1 MKPSLYI
8 IIALL
13 CACLLAAPTRA
24 YAQFLSATVRVDGL
38 TCSLCHLGVH
48 KAVKKLSFVEEAAPN
63 IDETSLDLTFKKGS
77 SVSFDQLAQAISN
90 AGFSI
95 GSLKVKF
102 YFQNVRVGADEHFRH
117 KGVLY
122 HIVNAKEGVLNGVT
136 EMTII
141 DKAFVAKEDFERW
154 SNTIKHECYKTGKAQ
169 DCCSVGKSS
178 NDKESFTS
186 TRVYHITL

>member
-1 MKPSLYI
+1 MKSPFSV

-13 CACLLAAPTRA
+13 CASLLAAQERA

-63 IDETSLDLTFKKGS
+63 IDETSLDLTFKKGAN
-77 SVSFDQLAQAISN
+77 VSFDQLAQAISN

-102 YFQNVRVGADEHFRH
+102 YFQNVSVGADEHFRY
-117 KGVLY
+117 KGALY
-122 HIVNAKEGVLNGVT
+122 HIVNAKEAVLNGVT

-141 DKAFVAKEDFERW
+141 DKAFVAKDDFERW
-154 SNTIKHECYKTGKAQ
+154 AGTIKHECYKTGNVQ
-169 DCCSVGKSS
+169 DCCSAGKSS
-178 NDKESFTS
+178 NDKASTTP
-186 TRVYHITL
+186 TRVYHVTL